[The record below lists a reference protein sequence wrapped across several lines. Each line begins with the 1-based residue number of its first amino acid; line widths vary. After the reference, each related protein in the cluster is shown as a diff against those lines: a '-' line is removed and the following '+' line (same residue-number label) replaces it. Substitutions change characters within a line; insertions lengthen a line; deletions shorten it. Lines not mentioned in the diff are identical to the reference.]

1 MQTRMHRGV
10 TVVMAVV
17 ADPDWGAFSCQALGL
32 AFTYISSLL
41 TNTVFV
47 Y

>member
-32 AFTYISSLL
+32 AFTYISSL
-41 TNTVFV
+41 NSHKHCV